1 MAGEGAFAE
10 GLQSVEYVGPPR
22 DRVQQN
28 PRDDADRELAA
39 GHFERALHYYSI
51 AIERNPTDR
60 HSLRE
65 AGRAALALQKFDQA
79 ETLLTRAGE
88 LGVRPD
94 PELNYL
100 LGEARWVLG
109 HGESAKRAHLTALRQ
124 IGNAPASRIEKLW
137 VARIHGRLGDRAK
150 ADAIYDALGSD
161 AEAAL
166 AQAEMHA
173 VAKEW
178 SAAERG
184 VRRLLANEPTHARGN
199 EMLAWV
205 LEAKGQVG
213 DELAVRKGLATDDA
227 GATTLRDY
235 GRALERSGDWAGALR
250 AYRKAATQADGVKD
264 LELTRALD
272 RVDGRMSVELMAGA
286 IGRSDPS
293 SAGYGGFAGFA
304 VPYGRASQWSASAL
318 QEYVTS
324 KTGGHAYAT
333 QLRSTFLWRAGDA
346 HLYAGTKLG
355 LADKTFVPGGNA
367 GVSSGLLGGHLT
379 LTLDAEAGTMWRET
393 PRAVFEGGRVD
404 GATSHVFVSLLDQKL
419 IIDSGV
425 QARRLTL
432 SSDGM
437 GQPDARQLLAWTGAD
452 FIAWTNFA
460 HEARGQMLDDDL
472 LHQTFAADSAV
483 VSYRHYELVGQTDE
497 MFASRMALANRASI
511 DEISMTLRKVLFNG
525 ALALDARGGFGR
537 DWARELYLGRGGVA
551 MWLSPTTR
559 SRLSLSFELARESVQ
574 AFVGER
580 RTGWMNYHVDL

>member
-1 MAGEGAFAE
+1 MAGEAAFADDSP
-10 GLQSVEYVGPPR
+10 SVEYVGPPR
-22 DRVQQN
+22 DHVEQN
-28 PRDDADRELAA
+28 PRDDADRELRA
-39 GHFERALHYYSI
+39 GHFEQALNYYLI
-51 AIERNPTDR
+51 AIERNASDR

-65 AGRAALALQKFDQA
+65 AGRAAHALQKFDRA
-79 ETLLTRAGE
+79 ESLLTRAGA
-88 LGVRPD
+88 LSPRPD
-94 PELNYL
+94 PELHYL
-100 LGEARWVLG
+100 LGEASWALG
-109 HGESAKRAHLTALRQ
+109 HNELATQSHLTALRE

-137 VARIHGRLGDRAK
+137 VARIYGRLGERTK
-150 ADAIYDALGSD
+150 ADSIYDGLGDD

-178 SAAERG
+178 SAAERA
-184 VRRLLANEPTHARGN
+184 VRRLLAAHPAHARGS

-205 LEAKGQVG
+205 LEAKGELA
-213 DELAVRKGLATDDA
+213 DELAVRKDLVTDDA

-250 AYRKAATQADGVKD
+250 AYRKAATRPDGEKD

-272 RVDGRMSVELMAGA
+272 RVDGRMSIELMAGA

-293 SAGYGGFAGFA
+293 SEGFGGFAGFA
-304 VPYGRASQWSASAL
+304 VPYGRASQWSVTAL

-324 KTGGHAYAT
+324 NGGSTYASE
-333 QLRSTFLWRAGDA
+333 LRGLFMWRAGDA

-355 LADKTFVPGGNA
+355 LAHKTFIPGVTA
-367 GVSSGLLGGHLT
+367 GVSSGLLAGHLT

-404 GATSHVFVSLLDQKL
+404 GATSHAFISLLDQKL
-419 IIDSGV
+419 ILDSGV
-425 QARRLTL
+425 QARQLTL
-432 SSDGM
+432 TADGM
-437 GQPDARQLLAWTGAD
+437 GVPDARQLLAWTGAD
-452 FIAWTNFA
+452 YVAWANFA
-460 HEARGQMLDDDL
+460 HEARGQMLDDSL
-472 LHQTFAADSAV
+472 LHPTFAADSAV
-483 VSYRHYELVGQTDE
+483 ISYRHYELIGETDE
-497 MFASRMALANRASI
+497 MFASRMSLANRASI
-511 DEISMTLRKVLFNG
+511 DELSVTLRKVFFKG

-537 DWARELYLGRGGVA
+537 DWVRELYLGRGGVA

-559 SRLSLSFELARESVQ
+559 SRLSLSFELARESVN